1 LKYEVGQTYKALLG
15 DGKIH
20 ALEVSEIA
28 EDELMWVR
36 WDDEPD
42 REEWFY
48 PEELGRLVQAAR
60 DKEEEERYS

>member
-1 LKYEVGQTYKALLG
+1 MKYVVGRTYKALLG

-20 ALEVSEIA
+20 AFKVVEID
-28 EDELMWVR
+28 EDELIWAK

-48 PEELGRLVQAAR
+48 PEELDRLVQAAM
-60 DKEEEERYS
+60 DKEEVERYL